1 MTQLVSRTSE
11 PSTVSGQ
18 FNIKI
23 LNLNVSA
30 INNRYLLGEFPT
42 GGKGRYKLPRQY
54 VSCQE
59 GTSVNHRIN
68 SQPKTLT
75 PGVSPVSS
83 AWMPARQAAATPAL
97 GRGTMGGKKG
107 TVIITLGFQ
116 TLWVWRYLDPKNI
129 PKTPKLRR
137 YLED

>member
-1 MTQLVSRTSE
+1 MKSYETWDILND
-11 PSTVSGQ
+11 STGAGFLNHQ
-18 FNIKI
+18 QYLGN
-23 LNLNVSA
+23 NLNVSA
-30 INNRYLLGEFPT
+30 INNHYLLGEFPT

-83 AWMPARQAAATPAL
+83 AWMPARQAAAMPAL
-97 GRGTMGGKKG
+97 GHGR
-107 TVIITLGFQ
+107 
-116 TLWVWRYLDPKNI
+116 
-129 PKTPKLRR
+129 
-137 YLED
+137 